1 MASPQPFGEKCLQ
14 DGPGKMGG
22 NARAWRGT
30 AGGPHACAMTRPIIA
45 LLVGLGGFAAYVA
58 LVVALADFVLDLHW
72 VLQLVYF
79 LVAGIAWA
87 PAARRLMFWGAGVPR

>member
-1 MASPQPFGEKCLQ
+1 MARPQPFGEKCLQ
-14 DGPGKMGG
+14 DGHGKMGG
-22 NARAWRGT
+22 QRQGLARC
-30 AGGPHACAMTRPIIA
+30 GGRSTCRAMTRPIIA
-45 LLVGLGGFAAYVA
+45 LLAGLGGFAAYVA

-72 VLQLVYF
+72 VLQLAYF